1 MPFLNASSMQP
12 AYSLRSPID
21 YLDDNF
27 RFFLLLFNIVT
38 VIIVYFFH
46 NIHMYWSTKS
56 LNAKFPS
63 ISCRWDFPI
72 PISNILL
79 HPSLFVPPNTSHCY
93 SLFQYFLCLVQFG
106 LRISHQVCFVWSC
119 LTVDAGESL
128 I

>member
-46 NIHMYWSTKS
+46 NIHMYWSTKIIERQVYNDQLS
-56 LNAKFPS
+56 LGFS
-63 ISCRWDFPI
+63 HSDFKYPVAPFTI
-72 PISNILL
+72 CSSKYFSLL
-79 HPSLFVPPNTSHCY
+79 
-93 SLFQYFLCLVQFG
+93 
-106 LRISHQVCFVWSC
+106 
-119 LTVDAGESL
+119 
-128 I
+128 